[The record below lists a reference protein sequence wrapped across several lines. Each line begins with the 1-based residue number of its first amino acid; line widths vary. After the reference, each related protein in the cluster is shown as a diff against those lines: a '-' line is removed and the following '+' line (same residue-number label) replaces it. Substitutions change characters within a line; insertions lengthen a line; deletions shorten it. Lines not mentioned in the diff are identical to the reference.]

1 MSWWASGAQPVHGR
15 PALSEMPAG
24 RGAGGA
30 ESQRVGGLTG
40 GVVPVPAGRGGL
52 RAHGLRD
59 ARAVV
64 GHAALAD
71 IGAVA
76 AAGRG
81 EPADCAAK
89 PAPPSQVRGPEAAA
103 GGAPSREGH
112 ARAARATILRAEN
125 MLGRMVGFWEISGR
139 GLDLV

>member
-1 MSWWASGAQPVHGR
+1 MAH
-15 PALSEMPAG
+15 
-24 RGAGGA
+24 GA
-30 ESQRVGGLTG
+30 ESQRAGGLTG

-81 EPADCAAK
+81 EPADCAKAS
-89 PAPPSQVRGPEAAA
+89 AAESSEPEAAA